1 MAPPLSF
8 VRRSAPF
15 LAVLSRARR
24 GFSFGILLGA
34 ALLAFGAS
42 PASAQNRVRI
52 TKLSDVAFGSLSN
65 LGADAVQAQS
75 ICVFSQTATRGYHV
89 RAMGSGPGNAL
100 ALVSGSNLLAYEV
113 QWNQL
118 SGQSSG
124 TQLTSG
130 VTLTGQ
136 ISAATQQTCNSG
148 PSTSASLIL
157 ILRSTAL
164 SSAAAGSY
172 AGTLTLILGPE

>member
-1 MAPPLSF
+1 MPSSATSPRAGRGLSF
-8 VRRSAPF
+8 GVF
-15 LAVLSRARR
+15 
-24 GFSFGILLGA
+24 LGA
-34 ALLAFGAS
+34 ALLAFGAA

-75 ICVFSQTATRGYHV
+75 ICVFSRTATRGYNV
-89 RAMGSGPGNAL
+89 RATGSAPGNAL

-164 SSAAAGSY
+164 SNASAGSY
-172 AGTLTLILGPE
+172 SGTLTLVSGRNRRP

>member
-1 MAPPLSF
+1 M
-8 VRRSAPF
+8 
-15 LAVLSRARR
+15 
-24 GFSFGILLGA
+24 ILGA
-34 ALLAFGAS
+34 ALLAFGAA
-42 PASAQNRVRI
+42 PAKAQNRVRI

-65 LGADAVQAQS
+65 LSVDAIQAQS
-75 ICVFSQTATRGYHV
+75 ICLFSQTATKGYNV
-89 RAMGSGPGNAL
+89 RATGSAPGSAL
-100 ALVSGSNLLAYEV
+100 ALVSGANLLAYEV

-136 ISAATQQTCNSG
+136 TSLATQQTCNSG
-148 PSTSASLIL
+148 PATSASLIL

-164 SSAAAGSY
+164 SNARAGSY
-172 AGTLTLILGPE
+172 TGTLTLVIGPE